1 MQGARSPLRPGITV
15 QGTVLLANA
24 DCFVWGSWGGGLR
37 VPVEMSVD
45 AAIGMALL
53 TCSCVASP
61 PWPVRSSLPLLRA
74 VVSKTHTAQQSRSP
88 PALSRPGSAALS
100 SGSYMTCRVGGRC
113 AATPL

>member
-1 MQGARSPLRPGITV
+1 MQGARSPLCPGITV

-45 AAIGMALL
+45 TAIGMALL

-61 PWPVRSSLPLLRA
+61 PWPMRSSLPLLRA
-74 VVSKTHTAQQSRSP
+74 VVRPTQPSR
-88 PALSRPGSAALS
+88 AVLRP
-100 SGSYMTCRVGGRC
+100 R
-113 AATPL
+113 